1 LDYLEFKKC
10 SKHLNHGG
18 DSIYL
23 CRLSRV
29 FLNFWMAIALFL
41 FLLLGVCSDGFMSS
55 VPSQVRYPPLFAKKL
70 SMNENSRIK
79 LVAGINQVA
88 NAVKVT
94 LGPKGR
100 NVVIDRPYGYPEIVN
115 DGVTIAKAI
124 TLEDPEMN
132 VGARLI
138 QEVASKAESNTGDGT
153 TTSTVLVQE
162 IVNQG
167 IKILSTGANP
177 VALRNGIMKASS
189 RLSSEITRLSRPVS
203 QQQDLAN
210 IATIAANNH
219 EMGAIIAEAF
229 GMLGNS
235 GSTVVEDSQTLSD
248 SVEFVEGISVGRGF
262 LSPYFVKDPKRQICE
277 LTQPRVLVTDQKI
290 SSLNDILPLLNEI
303 ARTKSS
309 LLIIA
314 DDVSGEAL
322 STLVMN
328 KLRGVLDV
336 VAVRAPSYGD
346 RRTALLQD
354 LAVATGSEFISDA
367 VGISLDS
374 VTIDQ
379 LGRVSRAVVSKD
391 RTSLVTDP
399 SYSADITMRIEE
411 IKAEMDVL
419 SSTSSGNSYQQES
432 LQDRLTSL
440 GGGIARIR
448 VGAATETELK
458 DKKLRYEDAINS
470 VKSALEMGVVPGG
483 GSLLLQLSSNATL
496 KQELLESCEGN
507 EDMKSGVEILFRSLS
522 APMRQI
528 SINCGLIGDIV
539 VEKCRQQPF
548 GSGFNAL
555 TGKFE
560 NLLTAGVIDPAK
572 VTKNALET
580 AASMAGLILT
590 TEVLVT
596 DLSSRSQRGSD
607 VDGEEM

>member
-1 LDYLEFKKC
+1 
-10 SKHLNHGG
+10 
-18 DSIYL
+18 
-23 CRLSRV
+23 
-29 FLNFWMAIALFL
+29 
-41 FLLLGVCSDGFMSS
+41 
-55 VPSQVRYPPLFAKKL
+55 
-70 SMNENSRIK
+70 MNENSRIK

-100 NVVIDRPYGYPEIVN
+100 NVVLDRPYGYPEIVN

-153 TTSTVLVQE
+153 TTSTVLAQE
-162 IVNQG
+162 IVNEG
-167 IKILSTGANP
+167 IKILATGANP
-177 VALRNGIMKASS
+177 VALRNGIMKAASKLS
-189 RLSSEITRLSRPVS
+189 LEIARLSQPVS
-203 QQQDLAN
+203 QPQDLMN
-210 IATIAANNH
+210 IATIAANNP
-219 EMGAIIAEAF
+219 EMGRIIAEAF
-229 GMLGNS
+229 SKLGES

-248 SVEFVEGISVGRGF
+248 SVEFVEGISVARGF

-277 LTQPRVLVTDQKI
+277 LTQARVLVTDQKV
-290 SSLNDILPLLNEI
+290 SSLDDILPLLNEI

-354 LAVATGSEFISDA
+354 LAVATGSEFISEA
-367 VGISLDS
+367 VGVSLDS
-374 VTIDQ
+374 VTLDQ

-391 RTSLVTDP
+391 RTTLVTDP
-399 SYSADITMRIEE
+399 TYSAEIAKRIEE
-411 IKAEMDVL
+411 IKAEIDL
-419 SSTSSGNSYQQES
+419 LHSSPSSSGNTYQWES

-496 KQELLESCEGN
+496 KQELLGSCNGN
-507 EDMKSGVEILFRSLS
+507 EDMKSGVEILLRSLS

-539 VEKCRQQPF
+539 VEKCRHQPF
-548 GSGFNAL
+548 GYGFNAL

-560 NLLTAGVIDPAK
+560 NLLHAGVIDPAK

-596 DLSSRSQRGSD
+596 DLPERDQQRRGGGG
-607 VDGEEM
+607 GEEMM